1 MCSCGLMMNPYGA
14 LPTAF
19 GGMRGEAR
27 WNAAYHFRDN
37 RVGTS
42 KGQSVKPLTAIVLD
56 NVITQGT
63 ASSFYLCLGLTI
75 YARAGVFSASC
86 ELGDSGAVV
95 RSKRIQVGASHC
107 FTGGY

>member
-42 KGQSVKPLTAIVLD
+42 KRTVSETV
-56 NVITQGT
+56 N
-63 ASSFYLCLGLTI
+63 SSH
-75 YARAGVFSASC
+75 AR
-86 ELGDSGAVV
+86 
-95 RSKRIQVGASHC
+95 
-107 FTGGY
+107 